1 MGNHQ
6 DERGLRAD
14 PLFGGLT
21 RPATIFG
28 LPIEAMVLIGCG
40 SIMCFLVC
48 MMVQAGLFWQ
58 LMSLGVG
65 AVLYGIAR
73 LICAKDPRSFRY
85 VALMLETK
93 AMHRTRGYWKCG
105 SYSPVPNRKR

>member
-28 LPIEAMVLIGCG
+28 LPIEAM
-40 SIMCFLVC
+40 
-48 MMVQAGLFWQ
+48 A
-58 LMSLGVG
+58 
-65 AVLYGIAR
+65 
-73 LICAKDPRSFRY
+73 
-85 VALMLETK
+85 
-93 AMHRTRGYWKCG
+93 
-105 SYSPVPNRKR
+105 